1 MEGRYNPFEDPD
13 TIPVYQ
19 IFLLFITFVGPPTFL
34 FVLFAKRTATR
45 PYLHHTATILVLGD
59 IGRSPRMMYHSESL
73 ARHNWRTFVVGYAE
87 TPPTSALLEHPMVHL
102 LGLKEPPKI
111 VGRLPWVL
119 RAPVR
124 IIYQIFS
131 IIHTCIWR
139 IPCNTEILLVQNPPS
154 IPTLAVAQFICLA
167 TKTKLIIDWHNTG
180 YSILGLR
187 VGESSRLVR
196 IAKWF
201 ESTFGQ
207 TAYAHLFVTK
217 ALQEF
222 LVREWDLKGRT
233 SVLHDRPPTHFHRT
247 VPMIQHEL
255 FSRFLPELKPSIP
268 PPHLDTNDATHTA
281 FTEISSDGLTVLKH
295 DRPALIIS
303 STSWTADE
311 DFSLL
316 ITALD
321 MYQSAMDSGSPL
333 PKLVILITGKG
344 ILRAPFENIVKSKET
359 SKWRD
364 ITVRCVF
371 VPTQEYPP
379 LLGCAD
385 LGVSLHTSSSGKD
398 LPMKVVDMFGCGVP
412 VLAKDFQCID
422 ELVKDGEN
430 GKVFGT
436 GEELGEQMIDIL
448 SSFPSSEKLDNLKAY
463 FDRMHTPRR
472 KATLSAADVGE
483 DEWSNWDDN
492 WDNVVYNGILNKIR
506 R

>member
-19 IFLLFITFVGPPTFL
+19 ILLLFITFVGPPTLL

-45 PYLHHTATILVLGD
+45 PFLHRTATVLVLGD

-73 ARHNWRTFVVGYAE
+73 ARHQWRTFVVGYAE
-87 TPPTSALLEHPMVHL
+87 TPPTSALLENPMVHL
-102 LGLKEPPKI
+102 LGLTEPPKI
-111 VGRLPWVL
+111 VGLLP
-119 RAPVR
+119 
-124 IIYQIFS
+124 
-131 IIHTCIWR
+131 
-139 IPCNTEILLVQNPPS
+139 
-154 IPTLAVAQFICLA
+154 
-167 TKTKLIIDWHNTG
+167 
-180 YSILGLR
+180 
-187 VGESSRLVR
+187 
-196 IAKWF
+196 F

-217 ALQEF
+217 ALGEF

-233 SVLHDRPPTHFHRT
+233 SVLHDRPPIRFHRT

-255 FSRFLPELKPSIP
+255 FSRLLPELEPSLP
-268 PPHLDTNDATHTA
+268 PPHLDINDPTHTA
-281 FTEISSDGLTVLKH
+281 FTEISSGGAAALKH

-333 PKLVILITGKG
+333 PKLVVLITGKG
-344 ILRAPFENIVKSKET
+344 ALRAPFEKIVKLRET
-359 SKWRD
+359 SKWKD
-364 ITVRCVF
+364 IAVRCVF
-371 VPTQEYPP
+371 VPAQEYPL

-385 LGVSLHTSSSGKD
+385 LGVSLHTSSSGVD

-412 VLAKDFQCID
+412 VLAKKFHCID
-422 ELVKDGEN
+422 ELVKEGEN
-430 GKVFGT
+430 GKIFFT

-448 SSFPSSEKLDNLKAY
+448 SSFPFSEKLDNLKNY
-463 FDRMHTPRR
+463 FERVRTPRQR
-472 KATLSAADVGE
+472 ATLSPVDAEE

-492 WDNVVYNGILNKIR
+492 WDKVVYNGILNKIR